1 MVDKRA
7 PKCETI
13 LKTVC
18 VIPLSAI
25 VNGRANATGA
35 TLFSLERVLPQKIK
49 RMQPI
54 LQIERCH
61 RCTSDSS
68 NLEIISIR

>member
-13 LKTVC
+13 VKSFC
-18 VIPLSAI
+18 VIPLNAI
-25 VNGRANATGA
+25 VTGRATGA
-35 TLFSLERVLPQKIK
+35 TLLSLERVLLQKIE

>member
-1 MVDKRA
+1 M
-7 PKCETI
+7 
-13 LKTVC
+13 
-18 VIPLSAI
+18 
-25 VNGRANATGA
+25 VNGRVQKCGTMVKSFPVSPLNAMVTARATGA
-35 TLFSLERVLPQKIK
+35 TLLSLERVLPQKMK

-61 RCTSDSS
+61 RCSSDSS

>member
-13 LKTVC
+13 VKSVC
-18 VIPLSAI
+18 VIPLNAI
-25 VNGRANATGA
+25 ITGRATGA